1 MQHFKNR
8 KALFNN
14 HSFTAW
20 FQSNLEFIKR
30 FAISVFFIFNNLH
43 QVRSKPKDRKIVL
56 QSIEPF
62 ENKLVNNVTCM
73 VLYKINVAFVLIGS
87 TRRPTH
93 RIPGY

>member
-1 MQHFKNR
+1 MQQR
-8 KALFNN
+8 
-14 HSFTAW
+14 
-20 FQSNLEFIKR
+20 R
-30 FAISVFFIFNNLH
+30 VFFIFNNLH

-93 RIPGY
+93 RILLDYVSEKFEETRGVLPSLEEQ